1 MGDRLQRQRNAD
13 WNSRST
19 GLALAMLLLGAPW
32 PSGEAAETATP
43 PASDGVTNAPAV
55 SIPKS
60 VFFIDKEK
68 GRDPFYPRNP
78 RRGGGSVSPTPDPVI
93 KSVDELVDRFV
104 VLRGITGQEGN
115 RVALINNQTF
125 KVGDST
131 DVRLGAGDQRLNL
144 TLLKILERSV
154 VFKAVGSDRE
164 FEKALSE

>member
-1 MGDRLQRQRNAD
+1 M
-13 WNSRST
+13 
-19 GLALAMLLLGAPW
+19 ALVLLVLGVSW
-32 PSGEAAETATP
+32 PSGKAAETAAL
-43 PASDGVTNAPAV
+43 PAPNGVTNAPAV
-55 SIPKS
+55 SISKS

-78 RRGGGSVSPTPDPVI
+78 RRVGPDTTKPEPGITTVEDR
-93 KSVDELVDRFV
+93 VARFV

-125 KVGDST
+125 KVGDSS

-154 VFKAVGSDRE
+154 VFKAAGSDRE